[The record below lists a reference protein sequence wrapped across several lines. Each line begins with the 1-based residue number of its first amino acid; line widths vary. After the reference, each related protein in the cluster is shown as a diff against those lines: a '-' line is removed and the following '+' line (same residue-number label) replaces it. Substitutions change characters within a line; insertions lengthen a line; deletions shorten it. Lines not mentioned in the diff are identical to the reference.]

1 MKKQQ
6 IKQKKLNLK
15 KFQISKISNPQMILG
30 GNANDNGDDDPI
42 KTKPTIVDE
51 AI

>member
-30 GNANDNGDDDPI
+30 GNGNDNGDDPI
-42 KTKPTIVDE
+42 KTKPTIAD
-51 AI
+51 